1 VTLMRRRRRACYHLR
16 AAQPLDLL
24 QPHRQQRCADADVSE
39 EAAIKGNQSRL
50 HQHLRR
56 RPSVPL
62 VSLAKES
69 LGRARQPGP
78 TNPIGFLP
86 VIKEPGLNH
95 RYGRAGSG
103 RERSGRRRL
112 GRSIRNMS

>member
-1 VTLMRRRRRACYHLR
+1 MTLMRRRRRACYHLR

-86 VIKEPGLNH
+86 VIKEPGLNIDTAAPA
-95 RYGRAGSG
+95 AGGSAAG
-103 RERSGRRRL
+103 G
-112 GRSIRNMS
+112 GG